1 LRRGCI
7 TDMNSKPRAPVSVI
21 VPSYNQG
28 RFIAEAID
36 SILQQSVEP
45 EQIVVV
51 DDGSTDETESVVRRY
66 EDSRIEYV
74 KQAHA
79 GAAAARNTGLNAA
92 RCEFVTF
99 LDADDRWGP
108 EFIERLHGFLAED
121 PTAACAFAN
130 FVFFK
135 HETGKILR
143 DQFPSY
149 PELHRPALLQGVQT
163 AFARIPRE
171 RAFSALVMCN
181 EIPAYPQVMM
191 FRRASIESLRF
202 DTTLALGADTHFA
215 LQTFLQGGVIFT
227 DEVLAM
233 VRVHDINPTSKAAET
248 AVHQLNGLKAL
259 APSVTRTVDQAAYR
273 DRLVKAHID
282 AALDQTNSGRVRAG
296 LRSYRDGL
304 RVPGSPLRKIKGSMR
319 LVLALPKGLAS

>member
-1 LRRGCI
+1 MRRGCI
-7 TDMNSKPRAPVSVI
+7 TDMNSKTRAPVSVI
-21 VPSYNQG
+21 VPSYNHG
-28 RFIAEAID
+28 RFIAAAID

-51 DDGSTDETESVVRRY
+51 DDGSTDETELVVRRY
-66 EDSRIEYV
+66 KDSRLEYI

-79 GAAAARNTGLNAA
+79 GAATARNTGLNAA

-121 PTAACAFAN
+121 PTAACAFSN

-149 PELHRPALLQGVQT
+149 PELRRPVLLRDVPT

-171 RAFSALVMCN
+171 RAFSALVACK
-181 EIPAYPQVMM
+181 EIPAYTQVMM

-202 DTTLALGADTHFA
+202 DTTLARGDDTNFA

-227 DEVLAM
+227 DEVLAE
-233 VRVHDINPTSKAAET
+233 VRLYDTAPAAAE
-248 AVHQLNGLKAL
+248 AVQKLNGLKAL
-259 APSVTRTVDQAAYR
+259 APSVTRTVDLAAYR

-304 RVPGSPLRKIKGSMR
+304 RVPGSRLRKIKGSMR
-319 LVLALPKGLAS
+319 LALALPKGLTS

>member
-1 LRRGCI
+1 
-7 TDMNSKPRAPVSVI
+7 MNSNTRASVSVI
-21 VPSYNQG
+21 VPSYNHG
-28 RFIAEAID
+28 RFIAAAID

-45 EQIVVV
+45 EQVIVV
-51 DDGSTDETESVVRRY
+51 DDGSTDETELVVRRY
-66 EDSRIEYV
+66 KDSRIEYI

-108 EFIERLHGFLAED
+108 EFIERLHGFLTED

-130 FVFFK
+130 FVFFS

-149 PELHRPALLQGVQT
+149 PELRRPVLLRGVQT

-171 RAFSALVMCN
+171 RAFSALVVCN
-181 EIPAYPQVMM
+181 EIPAYTQVMM

-202 DTTLALGADTHFA
+202 DTTLAPGDDTHFA

-227 DEVLAM
+227 DEVLAE
-233 VRVHDINPTSKAAET
+233 VRLYDITADKTVHA
-248 AVHQLNGLKAL
+248 LNGLKAL
-259 APSVTRTVDQAAYR
+259 APSVTRTVDLAAYR
-273 DRLVKAHID
+273 DRLIKAHLD
-282 AALDQTNSGRVRAG
+282 AALDQANSGRVRAG
-296 LRSYRDGL
+296 LRSYRDSL
-304 RVPGSPLRKIKGSMR
+304 RVPGSRLRKIKGSMR
-319 LVLALPKGLAS
+319 LALALPKGLTR